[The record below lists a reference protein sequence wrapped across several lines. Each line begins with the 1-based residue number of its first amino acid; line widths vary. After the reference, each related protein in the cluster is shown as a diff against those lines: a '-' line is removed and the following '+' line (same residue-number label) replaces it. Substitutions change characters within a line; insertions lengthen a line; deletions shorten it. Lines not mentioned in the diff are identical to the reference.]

1 MPDLKNPIFIR
12 LTGSAIFIYLQS
24 QFMDMIPLLLPHKK
38 MKLVVIALIV
48 AQLQVSAQL
57 SQTIQPAPPSYLVTD
72 SAPALVNG
80 LQAGYTITGESE
92 KEVGKKGN
100 FSRYKIK
107 FYITNTTNRPIML
120 PPGQWGGQPAG
131 NSAPLLVRFA
141 CLNAT
146 GARLTSKECAI
157 SASPYTR
164 EEWVDGR
171 DPHGNAIRIRKV
183 LNLGYGIGPGAT
195 ISTTNNIIMIVPL
208 DQPPKV
214 TASFPPSIGGYAAA
228 APATGQPTGEP
239 GYTASASPYGTPS
252 SHNGTPALQSVP
264 SLIRLRNSSA
274 GTYLNVPNGQIGCV
288 GVDKNAP
295 DCEWELSPVAGT
307 KYFLIRNKLE
317 QKFLSI
323 ENSGL
328 LADNS
333 QSQAAIWSI
342 EQSFNS
348 AGFRISNAVTN
359 SVLALQNGT
368 VQIVS
373 SNTVQDNSACWF
385 VERE

>member
-1 MPDLKNPIFIR
+1 MFIR
-12 LTGSAIFIYLQS
+12 LTGSAEFISLRS
-24 QFMDMIPLLLPHKK
+24 QLMDMKPLLLSHNK
-38 MKLVVIALIV
+38 MKLVVIALIL
-48 AQLQVSAQL
+48 AQLQVNAQL
-57 SQTIQPAPPSYLVTD
+57 SQNIPPAQPSYLVTD

-80 LQAGYTITGESE
+80 LQAGYIITGESE

-120 PPGQWGGQPAG
+120 PAGQWGGQPAG
-131 NSAPLLVRFA
+131 NSTPMLVRFA

-146 GARLTSKECAI
+146 GARLTSKECTI
-157 SASPYTR
+157 TASPYSKD
-164 EEWVDGR
+164 EWVDSK

-214 TASFPPSIGGYAAA
+214 TASFPPSIGGYAVAV
-228 APATGQPTGEP
+228 PATGQPTGEP
-239 GYTASASPYGTPS
+239 G
-252 SHNGTPALQSVP
+252 P
-264 SLIRLRNSSA
+264 SLIRLRNSST

-288 GVDKNAP
+288 GVDKNAA

-307 KYFLIRNKLE
+307 KYFLIRNRQQ

-323 ENSGL
+323 ENTGL

-359 SVLALQNGT
+359 SVLVLQNGT

-373 SNTVQDNSACWF
+373 NNTVQDNSACWF
-385 VERE
+385 VERK

>member
-1 MPDLKNPIFIR
+1 
-12 LTGSAIFIYLQS
+12 
-24 QFMDMIPLLLPHKK
+24 MDMKPLLLSHKK
-38 MKLVVIALIV
+38 LKLLVIALIL
-48 AQLQVSAQL
+48 AQLQVNAQL
-57 SQTIQPAPPSYLVTD
+57 SQNIPPAQPSYLVTD
-72 SAPALVNG
+72 SAPTLVNG
-80 LQAGYTITGESE
+80 LQAGYIITGESE

-107 FYITNTTNRPIML
+107 FYITNTTNRPIMI

-131 NSAPLLVRFA
+131 NTAPLLVRFA

-157 SASPYTR
+157 SASPYSR
-164 EEWVDGR
+164 EEWVDSR
-171 DPHGNAIRIRKV
+171 DPHGNAIRIRKM
-183 LNLGYGIGPGAT
+183 LNLGYGIGSGAT

-208 DQPPKV
+208 DQRPKV
-214 TASFPPSIGGYAAA
+214 TATFPPSIGGYAAA
-228 APATGQPTGEP
+228 VPATGQPTGEP
-239 GYTASASPYGTPS
+239 GYTASSSPYVTPS
-252 SHNGTPALQSVP
+252 SQNGTPALQSGP
-264 SLIRLRNSSA
+264 SLIRLRNSST

-288 GVDKNAP
+288 GIDKNAP

-307 KYFLIRNKLE
+307 KYFLIRHKLQ

-323 ENSGL
+323 ENTGL

-348 AGFRISNAVTN
+348 AGFRISNTMTN
-359 SVLALQNGT
+359 SVLVLQNGT
-368 VQIVS
+368 VQIVGN
-373 SNTVQDNSACWF
+373 NTVQDNSAFWF
-385 VERE
+385 VERK